1 MKNQND
7 SENSKEKTQSKHKSE
22 NSVSNYYEKK
32 ILRFKTILIGD
43 ASVGKT
49 SLLQRFIHNRF
60 KIEYNCTIGVDYW
73 VKSLQLD
80 NQATVDL
87 QIWDTCG
94 QERFKTI
101 TRQYYRDTHGC
112 ILVFDL
118 TKKETFKS
126 IEIWIEDI
134 KNFGNHEMSLI
145 VVGNKCDLI
154 ENREVSKEEIDQF
167 LQNYNYE
174 YLEVSAL
181 TGENVKLSFEKIAK
195 LMTIENEAAQNRSI
209 MKKKFKVDNR
219 NVTMNKSIELNDN
232 EYKIDKKTK
241 CC

>member
-1 MKNQND
+1 MKNQYE
-7 SENSKEKTQSKHKSE
+7 ENRRKSIAQSKSSGEK
-22 NSVSNYYEKK
+22 SNYYDKK

-49 SLLQRFIHNRF
+49 SILQRFIHNKF

-73 VKSLQLD
+73 VKSLPID
-80 NQATVDL
+80 NSYIADL

-118 TKKETFKS
+118 TNKDSFKNV
-126 IEIWIEDI
+126 EIWIEDI
-134 KNFGNHEMSLI
+134 KNFGNQEMTLLI
-145 VVGNKCDLI
+145 VGNKSDM
-154 ENREVSKEEIDQF
+154 EDKRQVKNEEILEFVQKY
-167 LQNYNYE
+167 NYN

-181 TGENVKLSFEKIAK
+181 TGDNVKTCFE
-195 LMTIENEAAQNRSI
+195 TISKNMAIDHENSQNMSI
-209 MKKKFKVDNR
+209 MKKKFKVTGG
-219 NVTMNKSIELNDN
+219 NVSINNSATLNNSNNINNNKNSN
-232 EYKIDKKTK
+232 

>member
-1 MKNQND
+1 MKNLND
-7 SENSKEKTQSKHKSE
+7 SQSNNEKSQGKNKADI
-22 NSVSNYYEKK
+22 SNYYEKK

-118 TKKETFKS
+118 TKKETFKN

-145 VVGNKCDLI
+145 VVGNKCDLV

-174 YLEVSAL
+174 YIEVSAL
-181 TGENVKLSFEKIAK
+181 TGENVKLGFEKISK
-195 LMTIENEAAQNRSI
+195 LMTIENENAQNKSI

-219 NVTMNKSIELNDN
+219 NVTMNKSVELNDK
-232 EYKIDKKTK
+232 ERKTK
-241 CC
+241 KKSNCC

>member
-1 MKNQND
+1 MSNNLEDIRK
-7 SENSKEKTQSKHKSE
+7 KSFNKKRTSGE
-22 NSVSNYYEKK
+22 AVNVYEKK

-49 SLLQRFIHNRF
+49 SILQRFIHNRF

-73 VKSLQLD
+73 VKSLQID
-80 NQATVDL
+80 NKYNVDM

-118 TKKETFKS
+118 SRKESFNN

-134 KNFGNHEMSLI
+134 KNFGNQEMSI
-145 VVGNKCDLI
+145 IIVGNKADLVDL
-154 ENREVSKEEIDQF
+154 REVTKEEIDEF
-167 LQNYNYE
+167 TKKYDYT
-174 YLEVSAL
+174 YIEVSAF
-181 TGENVKLSFEKIAK
+181 TGDNIKQCFEILGKKMA
-195 LMTIENEAAQNRSI
+195 LDWEAAENMSI
-209 MKKKFKVDNR
+209 MKKRFKVDNGH
-219 NVTMNKSIELNDN
+219 VTVNKSVELDN
-232 EYKIDKKTK
+232 SYKNTKKNSN